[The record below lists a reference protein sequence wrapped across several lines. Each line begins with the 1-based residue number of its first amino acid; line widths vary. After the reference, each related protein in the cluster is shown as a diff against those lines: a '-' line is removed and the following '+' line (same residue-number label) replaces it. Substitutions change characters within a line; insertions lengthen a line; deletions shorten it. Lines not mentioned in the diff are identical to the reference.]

1 MGFDLLT
8 EIYFRHGFFA
18 DNSLKD
24 IRVLIPQDTAID
36 MRRYEILFR
45 KMPDRFVLLFNNSRA
60 DQREQLLRER
70 LTLTFDLQLLDP
82 FFYNY
87 TELPQTDIPGS
98 MLLFS
103 NADGHAPGKLH
114 EQDVVTATE
123 VVAFEHQGPV
133 ISVRPF
139 GRIVLQLTPDLSGSY
154 EISFAARATRWC
166 YFLMSAT
173 LAALSEPAIIDTSN
187 NIHFRGPQA
196 ITLPDGA
203 RASVFVSEETIALA
217 QRPLHTFQ
225 LVDSVGIGGMHRTVI
240 PALPSPDIQA
250 ISAAGIPGY
259 DRTQAY
265 SEIFLY

>member
-18 DNSLKD
+18 DNCLKD
-24 IRVLIPQDTAID
+24 IRVMMPQDTAID

-45 KMPDRFVLLFNNSRA
+45 RMPDRFVLLFNNSDA
-60 DQREQLLRER
+60 DQRAQLLREQ

-87 TELPQTDIPGS
+87 TGLPQTDVPGS
-98 MLLFS
+98 ILLFS

-114 EQDVVTATE
+114 KQDVVTASE
-123 VVAFEHQGPV
+123 LVAFKHQGA
-133 ISVRPF
+133 ISVKPF
-139 GRIVLQLTPDLSGSY
+139 GRIVLQLTPDLSDSY
-154 EISFAARATRWC
+154 EICFAARTTRWC
-166 YFLMSAT
+166 YFLMSAN

-187 NIHFRGPQA
+187 NIHFTGPQA

-225 LVDSVGIGGMHRTVI
+225 LVDTVGIGGMHRTVI
-240 PALPSPDIQA
+240 AALPSPDIQT

>member
-18 DNSLKD
+18 DNCLRD
-24 IRVLIPQDTAID
+24 IRVLIPQDTATD

-45 KMPDRFVLLFNNSRA
+45 RMPDRFVLLFNNSGA

-87 TELPQTDIPGS
+87 TGLAQTDIPGS
-98 MLLFS
+98 ILLFS
-103 NADGHAPGKLH
+103 NAEGHAPGKLH
-114 EQDVVTATE
+114 KQDVVTAAE
-123 VVAFEHQGPV
+123 VVAFEHQGAA

-139 GRIVLQLTPDLSGSY
+139 GRIVLQLTPDLSDSY
-154 EISFAARATRWC
+154 EISFATRATHWC
-166 YFLMSAT
+166 YYLMSAT
-173 LAALSEPAIIDTSN
+173 LTALTEPAIIDTSN
-187 NIHFRGPQA
+187 NIHFTGPQVV
-196 ITLPDGA
+196 TLPDGA
-203 RASVFVSEETIALA
+203 CASVFVSEETIALT
-217 QRPLHTFQ
+217 QRPMHTFQ
-225 LVDSVGIGGMHRTVI
+225 LVDSIGIGGLHRTVI
-240 PALPSPDIQA
+240 PALPSPDVQA

>member
-18 DNSLKD
+18 DNCLRD

-45 KMPDRFVLLFNNSRA
+45 RMPDRFVLLFNNSNA
-60 DQREQLLRER
+60 DQRAQLLRER

-87 TELPQTDIPGS
+87 TGLPQTDIPGS
-98 MLLFS
+98 ILLFS

-114 EQDVVTATE
+114 KQDVIAATE
-123 VVAFEHQGPV
+123 VEAFKHQGA
-133 ISVRPF
+133 ISVKPF
-139 GRIVLQLTPDLSGSY
+139 GRIALQLTPDLSDSY
-154 EISFAARATRWC
+154 EISFAARTTRWC
-166 YFLMSAT
+166 YYLMSAN
-173 LAALSEPAIIDTSN
+173 LAALSEPAIVDTSN
-187 NIHFRGPQA
+187 NIHFTGPQSV
-196 ITLPDGA
+196 TLPDGA

-225 LVDSVGIGGMHRTVI
+225 LVDTVGIGGLHRTVI
-240 PALPSPDIQA
+240 SALPSPDIQT

>member
-18 DNSLKD
+18 DNCLRD

-45 KMPDRFVLLFNNSRA
+45 RMPDRFVLLFNNSDT

-87 TELPQTDIPGS
+87 TGLPQTDIPGS
-98 MLLFS
+98 ILLFS

-114 EQDVVTATE
+114 KQDVVTAGE
-123 VVAFEHQGPV
+123 VVAFKHQGA
-133 ISVRPF
+133 ISVKPF
-139 GRIVLQLTPDLSGSY
+139 GRIVLQLTPDLSNSY
-154 EISFAARATRWC
+154 EISFAARTTRWC
-166 YFLMSAT
+166 YFLMSAN
-173 LAALSEPAIIDTSN
+173 LATLSEPAIIDTSN
-187 NIHFRGPQA
+187 NIHFTGPQA
-196 ITLPDGA
+196 VTLPDGA

-225 LVDSVGIGGMHRTVI
+225 LVDSVGIGGLHRTVI
-240 PALPSPDIQA
+240 PALPSPDIQT